1 MDIRSTPERDHLGIV
16 RRWNA
21 KNEGDPAAQEK
32 SDHHLGTVEIFCMAV
47 APYEENTP
55 FLLRINGGPDRDTM
69 SPIKS
74 PAGLVHYTSSGIIF
88 LFMLAHPG
96 TQRDRSLMRPVTAPC
111 SHDPPGP
118 LPCACPVEP
127 R

>member
-1 MDIRSTPERDHLGIV
+1 MEICEMVAAPDEE
-16 RRWNA
+16 
-21 KNEGDPAAQEK
+21 KNLF
-32 SDHHLGTVEIFCMAV
+32 SLW
-47 APYEENTP
+47 
-55 FLLRINGGPDRDTM
+55 INGGPDRDTM

-74 PAGLVHYTSSGIIF
+74 PAGLVHYSSSGIIF

-111 SHDPPGP
+111 SHDPPGL

-127 R
+127 P